1 MVDVPPRGQPAAAS
15 VGVGRPPCRPGRLGV
30 VSVPPRSPR
39 EIGVSVVTVERWSH
53 CGTPGPPNPL
63 TSYFPIPNFQIQLP
77 IPIPNSQFQSLSI
90 WRRSIR
96 RAHDSRA
103 SPLKPAGALRLS
115 DTPHALDG
123 RASMCARCAEARR
136 CPLGRGSR
144 ARRSPHRGSSALP
157 LTEARSDVRAR
168 PPESEPTRSTIGARV
183 RLR

>member
-1 MVDVPPRGQPAAAS
+1 VRALAVGKDPRYERRPHRYRRSYPDLSPPPPAGRCPAVPPRGQPAAAS

-123 RASMCARCAEARR
+123 RA
-136 CPLGRGSR
+136 
-144 ARRSPHRGSSALP
+144 
-157 LTEARSDVRAR
+157 
-168 PPESEPTRSTIGARV
+168 
-183 RLR
+183 